1 MKDGSTHKV
10 GPDSVFAIP
19 TPVKDDL
26 VNVGRETLRA
36 VAFFAAAMFTQ
47 NFDNVMMPTK
57 SHMLGTPNR
66 EG

>member
-1 MKDGSTHKV
+1 MMSRSIG
-10 GPDSVFAIP
+10 
-19 TPVKDDL
+19 L
-26 VNVGRETLRA
+26 VTLLRA

-47 NFDNVMMPTK
+47 KFDNVMMPMK